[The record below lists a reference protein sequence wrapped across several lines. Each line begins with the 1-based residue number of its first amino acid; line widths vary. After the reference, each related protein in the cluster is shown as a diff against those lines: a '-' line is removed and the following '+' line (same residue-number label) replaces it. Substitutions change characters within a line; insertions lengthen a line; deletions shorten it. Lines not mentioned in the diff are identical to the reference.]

1 MQTETLIREF
11 RYNGAR
17 LTDPSPA
24 FSLHQVRDFYGNTY
38 PEIVN
43 AEIEGPEIIG
53 NRNVYTFRR
62 AVGTKG
68 AAVTLEQLRAE
79 LVDEWAPED
88 NTPSCGLAEALER
101 QELFINQAIVTPALG
116 ILWEFFRH
124 GRLTWCGAFV
134 NLKTG
139 HVRPLPVPAAEGAQ

>member
-43 AEIEGPEIIG
+43 AEIEGPEILG

-68 AAVTLEQLRAE
+68 AAMTLEQLRAE
-79 LVDEWAPED
+79 LVDGTLRKE
-88 NTPSCGLAEALER
+88 AEHL
-101 QELFINQAIVTPALG
+101 LSPADASLNPMRRFMAAATSPVNG
-116 ILWEFFRH
+116 T
-124 GRLTWCGAFV
+124 RLTPPISHMPV
-134 NLKTG
+134 
-139 HVRPLPVPAAEGAQ
+139 LP

>member
-43 AEIEGPEIIG
+43 AEIEGPEVVG

-68 AAVTLEQLRAE
+68 AAMTLEQLRAE
-79 LVDEWAPED
+79 LVDGTLRKSAEHLLSPADASTDPMRRF
-88 NTPSCGLAEALER
+88 LAA
-101 QELFINQAIVTPALG
+101 ATSPANG
-116 ILWEFFRH
+116 T
-124 GRLTWCGAFV
+124 RLTPPISHMPV
-134 NLKTG
+134 
-139 HVRPLPVPAAEGAQ
+139 LP

>member
-43 AEIEGPEIIG
+43 AEIEGPEVIG

-68 AAVTLEQLRAE
+68 VAMTLEQLRVE
-79 LVDEWAPED
+79 LVGGTLRKGAEHLLSP
-88 NTPSCGLAEALER
+88 AEASVDPMRRFMLAATSTA
-101 QELFINQAIVTPALG
+101 NGT
-116 ILWEFFRH
+116 
-124 GRLTWCGAFV
+124 RLTP
-134 NLKTG
+134 
-139 HVRPLPVPAAEGAQ
+139 PLTHMPVLP

>member
-68 AAVTLEQLRAE
+68 AAMTLEQLRAE
-79 LVDEWAPED
+79 LVDGTLRKEAEHLLSPAD
-88 NTPSCGLAEALER
+88 ASVDPMRRFMLAATSPT
-101 QELFINQAIVTPALG
+101 NGT
-116 ILWEFFRH
+116 
-124 GRLTWCGAFV
+124 RLTPPITHMPV
-134 NLKTG
+134 
-139 HVRPLPVPAAEGAQ
+139 LP

>member
-43 AEIEGPEIIG
+43 AEIEGPEVIG

-68 AAVTLEQLRAE
+68 AAMTLEQLRAE
-79 LVDEWAPED
+79 LVAGTLRKE
-88 NTPSCGLAEALER
+88 AEHL
-101 QELFINQAIVTPALG
+101 LSPADASLNPMRRFMAAATSPANG
-116 ILWEFFRH
+116 T
-124 GRLTWCGAFV
+124 RLTPPISHMPV
-134 NLKTG
+134 
-139 HVRPLPVPAAEGAQ
+139 LP

>member
-43 AEIEGPEIIG
+43 AEIEGPEVIG

-68 AAVTLEQLRAE
+68 AAMTLEQLRAE
-79 LVDEWAPED
+79 LVDGTLRKE
-88 NTPSCGLAEALER
+88 AEHLLSPTDASLNPMR
-101 QELFINQAIVTPALG
+101 RFMAAATSPANG
-116 ILWEFFRH
+116 T
-124 GRLTWCGAFV
+124 RLTPPISHMPV
-134 NLKTG
+134 
-139 HVRPLPVPAAEGAQ
+139 LP

>member
-43 AEIEGPEIIG
+43 AEIEGPEVIG

-68 AAVTLEQLRAE
+68 AAMTLEQLRAE
-79 LVDEWAPED
+79 LVDGTLRKE
-88 NTPSCGLAEALER
+88 AEHL
-101 QELFINQAIVTPALG
+101 LSPADASLNPMRRFMAAATSPANG
-116 ILWEFFRH
+116 T
-124 GRLTWCGAFV
+124 RLTPPISHMPV
-134 NLKTG
+134 
-139 HVRPLPVPAAEGAQ
+139 LP

>member
-43 AEIEGPEIIG
+43 AEIEGPEILG

-68 AAVTLEQLRAE
+68 AAMTLEQLRAE
-79 LVDEWAPED
+79 LVDG
-88 NTPSCGLAEALER
+88 TLRKEAKHL
-101 QELFINQAIVTPALG
+101 LSPADASLNPMRRFMAAATSPVNG
-116 ILWEFFRH
+116 T
-124 GRLTWCGAFV
+124 RLTPPISHMPV
-134 NLKTG
+134 
-139 HVRPLPVPAAEGAQ
+139 LP

>member
-43 AEIEGPEIIG
+43 AEIEGPEVTG

-68 AAVTLEQLRAE
+68 AAMTLEQLRTEMVNGTLRKSSENLISPADAS
-79 LVDEWAPED
+79 VDPMRRFMTAATSP
-88 NTPSCGLAEALER
+88 
-101 QELFINQAIVTPALG
+101 INGT
-116 ILWEFFRH
+116 
-124 GRLTWCGAFV
+124 RLTPPISHMPV
-134 NLKTG
+134 
-139 HVRPLPVPAAEGAQ
+139 LP

>member
-24 FSLHQVRDFYGNTY
+24 FSLQQVRDFYGNTY

-43 AEIEGPEIIG
+43 AEIEGPEVVG

-68 AAVTLEQLRAE
+68 AAMTLEQLRAE
-79 LVDEWAPED
+79 LVGGTLRKAAENLISPTDASVDPMRRFM
-88 NTPSCGLAEALER
+88 LAATSP
-101 QELFINQAIVTPALG
+101 VSGT
-116 ILWEFFRH
+116 
-124 GRLTWCGAFV
+124 RLT
-134 NLKTG
+134 
-139 HVRPLPVPAAEGAQ
+139 LPINHMPVLP

>member
-43 AEIEGPEIIG
+43 AEIEGPEVIG

-68 AAVTLEQLRAE
+68 AAMTLEQLRTE
-79 LVDEWAPED
+79 LVDGTLRKE
-88 NTPSCGLAEALER
+88 AEHL
-101 QELFINQAIVTPALG
+101 LSPADASLNPMRRFMAAATSPANG
-116 ILWEFFRH
+116 T
-124 GRLTWCGAFV
+124 RLTPPISHMPV
-134 NLKTG
+134 
-139 HVRPLPVPAAEGAQ
+139 LP

>member
-1 MQTETLIREF
+1 MHTETLIREF

-43 AEIEGPEIIG
+43 AEIEGPEVIG

-68 AAVTLEQLRAE
+68 AAMTLEQLRAE
-79 LVDEWAPED
+79 LVAGTLRKE
-88 NTPSCGLAEALER
+88 AEHL
-101 QELFINQAIVTPALG
+101 LSPADASLNPMRRFMAAATSPANG
-116 ILWEFFRH
+116 T
-124 GRLTWCGAFV
+124 RLTPPISHMPV
-134 NLKTG
+134 
-139 HVRPLPVPAAEGAQ
+139 LP

>member
-43 AEIEGPEIIG
+43 AEIEGPEVIG
-53 NRNVYTFRR
+53 SRNVYTFRR

-68 AAVTLEQLRAE
+68 AAMTLEQLRTE
-79 LVDEWAPED
+79 LVDGTLRKE
-88 NTPSCGLAEALER
+88 AEHL
-101 QELFINQAIVTPALG
+101 LSPADASLNPMRRFMAAATSPANG
-116 ILWEFFRH
+116 T
-124 GRLTWCGAFV
+124 RLTPPISHMPV
-134 NLKTG
+134 
-139 HVRPLPVPAAEGAQ
+139 LP

>member
-43 AEIEGPEIIG
+43 AEIEGPEVIG

-68 AAVTLEQLRAE
+68 AAMTLDQLRAE
-79 LVDEWAPED
+79 LVDGTLRKGTEHLL
-88 NTPSCGLAEALER
+88 S
-101 QELFINQAIVTPALG
+101 PADASVDPMRRFMAAATSPANG
-116 ILWEFFRH
+116 T
-124 GRLTWCGAFV
+124 RLTPPIV
-134 NLKTG
+134 
-139 HVRPLPVPAAEGAQ
+139 HMPVLP